1 MAYFGESLMGIT
13 SQWFIDQDT
22 SNWHTWD
29 NLAWCFTQE
38 FEYKIGIVPNRKTI
52 KNFMNMLLGG
62 WSKMLGLSLQW
73 KSEIIDVFLQ
83 VQEPDHFHYLL
94 SVVGKTFTLHTLSMS
109 CPEPIPKAELALEDR
124 CWPRSDP
131 WPDLLS
137 GRLKH
142 ERYNYSHD
150 FSPR

>member
-1 MAYFGESLMGIT
+1 MLVRLSPDYSAVKEK
-13 SQWFIDQDT
+13 IDD
-22 SNWHTWD
+22 
-29 NLAWCFTQE
+29 A
-38 FEYKIGIVPNRKTI
+38 
-52 KNFMNMLLGG
+52 
-62 WSKMLGLSLQW
+62 
-73 KSEIIDVFLQ
+73 
-83 VQEPDHFHYLL
+83 
-94 SVVGKTFTLHTLSMS
+94 VGKTFTLHTLSMS